1 MSTDSRVAETLRL
14 VVAFREAVTASERAP
29 TRGPLAIEA
38 SAAMDEAWGALSDR
52 IVSMSA
58 MISNV
63 AASLAKRENE
73 IDRLETEVARLTAEL
88 LEVRKKLNTPELHD
102 FAAGVVLEAAHQRE
116 RWGAEHDAGKD
127 PADWFW
133 LLGYLGGK
141 VLNALKAG
149 DADKA
154 LHHTISSAAALANW
168 HAAISGT
175 NTSMR
180 PGIDPVARGIDAAMT
195 KEKP

>member
-1 MSTDSRVAETLRL
+1 MSGADLAMLVADRDQWKRR
-14 VVAFREAVTASERAP
+14 AEAA
-29 TRGPLAIEA
+29 EA
-38 SAAMDEAWGALSDR
+38 
-52 IVSMSA
+52 
-58 MISNV
+58 
-63 AASLAKRENE
+63 K
-73 IDRLETEVARLTAEL
+73 LT
-88 LEVRKKLNTPELHD
+88 TPELHD
-102 FAAGVVLEAAHQRE
+102 FARGVVCEAAHQRD
-116 RWGAEHDAGKD
+116 RWGAAHDAGKG

-149 DADKA
+149 DTDKA

-180 PGIDPVARGIDAAMT
+180 PGIDPVARGIDAALQT
-195 KEKP
+195 TGGGKP